1 MNKNTILV
9 FLLVFLIIGTLVT
22 FTAERSDAQVGSS
35 SGALWGNVTFSNQLY
50 NLIFFDHET
59 GQIYLYSENG
69 KLQEIWVLN
78 QLGKNLVKKYDARE
92 PGVTR

>member
-1 MNKNTILV
+1 MNKNTMIV
-9 FLLVFLIIGTLVT
+9 FLIVFLIIGTLVT
-22 FTAERSDAQVGSS
+22 FNVERSNAQARSS
-35 SGALWGNVTFSNQLY
+35 SEAPWGNVTFSNQLY

-59 GQIYLYSENG
+59 GHVYLYSDDG
-69 KLQEIWVLN
+69 KIQEIWTIN